1 MLIDSHCHLDRLEL
15 TPYGGELDGAIQH
28 AHQRG
33 VDMMLCV
40 SINMENFPAVR
51 AIAERYDEV
60 YASVGVH
67 PNDNEGHDP
76 SLDELIELADHPK
89 VIAIGE
95 TGLDYFRSEGDLEW
109 QRERFR
115 RHIAAAKQ
123 TGKPLIVHSREARED
138 TLRVLEEERADEV
151 GGIMHCFVEDM
162 TTAERAMALGFL
174 ISFSGIVTFR
184 NATALQEV
192 ARQVPAEMLLVETDA
207 PYLAPIP
214 YRGKPNEPAYV
225 RDVAEFVAKLRGV
238 SVELLA
244 EQTTAN
250 FKRLFS
256 L

>member
-15 TPYGGELDGAIQH
+15 TPYGGNLDGAIAH

-40 SINMENFPAVR
+40 SINMDNFPEVR
-51 AIAERYDEV
+51 AIAERYEEV

-67 PNDNEGHDP
+67 PNETEGHDP
-76 SLDELIELADHPK
+76 SLEELIRLADHPK

-115 RHIAAAKQ
+115 RHIAAAKA
-123 TGKPLIVHSREARED
+123 TGKPLIIHSREARED
-138 TLRVLEEERADEV
+138 TMRMLKEEGANDV

-162 TTAERAMALGFL
+162 ATAERAMALGFL

-184 NATALQEV
+184 NAAALQEV
-192 ARQVPAEMLLVETDA
+192 ARQIPAERLLVETDA

-214 YRGKPNEPAYV
+214 HRGKPNEPAYV

-238 SVELLA
+238 STELLS
-244 EQTTAN
+244 EQTSNN
-250 FKRLFS
+250 FRRLFR

>member
-15 TPYGGELDGAIQH
+15 TPYGGELDGAIAH

-33 VDMMLCV
+33 VELMLCV

-76 SLDELIELADHPK
+76 SLDELVQLADHPK

-95 TGLDYFRSEGDLEW
+95 TGLDYFRSEGNLDW

-138 TLRVLEEERADEV
+138 TMRVLEEERADEV

-162 TTAERAMALGFL
+162 ATAERAMALGFL

-192 ARQVPAEMLLVETDA
+192 ARQVPEKMLLVETDA

-238 SVELLA
+238 SFEQLA